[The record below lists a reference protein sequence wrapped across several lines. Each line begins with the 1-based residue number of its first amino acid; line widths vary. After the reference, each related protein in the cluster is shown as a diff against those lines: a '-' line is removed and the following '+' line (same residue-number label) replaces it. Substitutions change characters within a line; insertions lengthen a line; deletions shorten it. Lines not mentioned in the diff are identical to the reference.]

1 MKIDYNN
8 KKIIIADL
16 DGTLAPSKG
25 KIDNE
30 MSELILKLLN
40 YKQFAVISG
49 GTYKQFENEF
59 ISGLRIKRKQ
69 EYIEKLYL
77 MPTCATSFY
86 KFRFNKARK
95 TGKWIKIY
103 EENLTEHEKKKILH
117 AFEIALKNA
126 GYTMPKRRYGKII
139 EDRGTQ
145 ITFSG
150 LGQNAPLELKNKWD
164 PDLKKRK
171 KIKRELKKLIP
182 EFEIRL
188 GGTTSI
194 DITRKGIDK
203 AYGIRKLSKY
213 LKFRLNEMLFIGD
226 ALFKDGNDYPV
237 KKVGVDCI
245 AVSGPED
252 TKKVLRKIID
262 NSST

>member
-1 MKIDYNN
+1 MKINYNN
-8 KKIIIADL
+8 KKIVIADL

-30 MSELILKLLN
+30 MSDLILELLN
-40 YKQFAVISG
+40 YKHFAVISG
-49 GTYKQFENEF
+49 GAYKQFEKEF
-59 ISGLRIKRKQ
+59 ISGLKIRRKQ
-69 EYIEKLYL
+69 RSIERLYL

-86 KFRFNKARK
+86 KFGFDKARK
-95 TGKWIKIY
+95 IRKWIKIY
-103 EENLTEHEKKKILH
+103 EENLTVHEKNKILH
-117 AFEIALKNA
+117 AFETALKNA
-126 GYTMPKRRYGKII
+126 GYSMPEKKYGKII

-150 LGQNAPLELKNKWD
+150 LGQNAPLKLKSKWD

-171 KIKRELKKLIP
+171 KIKQELKKIIP

-213 LKFRLNEMLFIGD
+213 LKFKLNEMLFIGD
-226 ALFKDGNDYPV
+226 ALFNDGNDYPV
-237 KKVGVDCI
+237 KKTGVDCI
-245 AVSGPED
+245 AVSGPQD
-252 TKKVLRKIID
+252 TKKVLRKII
-262 NSST
+262 NSSI